1 MAQAAIQVKDSETEV
16 LSSLGISET
25 PALVVL
31 IPDGETVKYDGESYS
46 DTKFCL
52 IA

>member
-1 MAQAAIQVKDSETEV
+1 MESDSASCVQVKDSETDV

-31 IPDGETVKYDGESYS
+31 TPDGETVKYDGE
-46 DTKFCL
+46 FL
-52 IA
+52 PH